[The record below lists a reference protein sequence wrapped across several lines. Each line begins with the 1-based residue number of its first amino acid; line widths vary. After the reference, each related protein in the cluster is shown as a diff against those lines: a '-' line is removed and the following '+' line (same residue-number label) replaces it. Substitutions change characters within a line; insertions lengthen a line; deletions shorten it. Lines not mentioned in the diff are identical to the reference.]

1 MEMNTV
7 TVYDIQNKFI
17 AYSCVYRPGQTMEM
31 NTVTVYDIQNKFIAY
46 SAPFPAVIGVFCE
59 WGSLYVLAGDRKV
72 GDCTLTLLN
81 TFLELSFIVLICAHM
96 HTTMFPPHPLN

>member
-1 MEMNTV
+1 
-7 TVYDIQNKFI
+7 
-17 AYSCVYRPGQTMEM
+17 MEM

-72 GDCTLTLLN
+72 SASASSC
-81 TFLELSFIVLICAHM
+81 
-96 HTTMFPPHPLN
+96 

>member
-1 MEMNTV
+1 MWSNHDYV
-7 TVYDIQNKFI
+7 TIFWDAKVSYGHS
-17 AYSCVYRPGQTMEM
+17 ACSHVTCLSRSGQAVEM

-72 GDCTLTLLN
+72 
-81 TFLELSFIVLICAHM
+81 S
-96 HTTMFPPHPLN
+96 

>member
-1 MEMNTV
+1 
-7 TVYDIQNKFI
+7 
-17 AYSCVYRPGQTMEM
+17 MEM

-72 GDCTLTLLN
+72 CDCLLLDLNKCQIVPNTLVETKN
-81 TFLELSFIVLICAHM
+81 EK
-96 HTTMFPPHPLN
+96 